1 MINIFDTNSHLHESK
16 DGFSNYLL
24 DAVKYNIIGTA
35 ETILPHQNN
44 ELILDDVLK
53 KHTSTLETFAIP
65 FFNGKNL
72 INLKLIYN
80 SKKYIIKGVKIHPRF
95 SNIKYTELI
104 NFSNFFEFL
113 IENNLFLNL
122 CTYCHTDSNYP
133 EVDILSIIAKIKNK
147 YPALK
152 IILLHAGDVRAVEFG
167 QFSRH
172 FKDVYLDF
180 SYTMCKYSS
189 NYIDDQIK
197 FCFQELDQKCLIG
210 SDYPFFNLNV
220 FRSRAEELTQCITLD
235 KKENIFFKNALK
247 IYER

>member
-24 DAVKYNIIGTA
+24 DAKKYNIIGTA
-35 ETILPHQNN
+35 ETILPYQNN
-44 ELILDDVLK
+44 ELILDDSLK
-53 KHTSTLETFAIP
+53 KDNSTLEIFTIP

-72 INLKLIYN
+72 KNLKLLYN

-95 SNIKYTELI
+95 ANIKYSELI
-104 NFSNFFEFL
+104 KFSDFLEFL
-113 IENNLFLNL
+113 IENDLFLNL
-122 CTYCHTDSNYP
+122 CTYYHTDLNYP

-220 FRSRAEELTQCITLD
+220 FRSRAEELTQCITFE